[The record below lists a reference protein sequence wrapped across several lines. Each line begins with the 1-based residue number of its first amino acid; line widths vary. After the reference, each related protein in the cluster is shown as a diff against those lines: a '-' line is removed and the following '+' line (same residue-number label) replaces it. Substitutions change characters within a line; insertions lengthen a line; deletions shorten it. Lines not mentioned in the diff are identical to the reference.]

1 MVWFPFRSEKYIS
14 PFLLGRNSWTR
25 HSNRS
30 GKCVVILVMNPNF
43 KVVARLRAVV
53 LSLAGE
59 GVMLWD
65 TSIMHGFEA
74 SSKYSLQELLSPD
87 CMRDVA
93 HLTQQRLHVE
103 EIN

>member
-1 MVWFPFRSEKYIS
+1 MIKV
-14 PFLLGRNSWTR
+14 L
-25 HSNRS
+25 
-30 GKCVVILVMNPNF
+30 LVMNPNF

-59 GVMLWD
+59 GGMLWD

>member
-1 MVWFPFRSEKYIS
+1 MALE
-14 PFLLGRNSWTR
+14 
-25 HSNRS
+25 
-30 GKCVVILVMNPNF
+30 
-43 KVVARLRAVV
+43 VVARLRAVV

-103 EIN
+103 EAN

>member
-1 MVWFPFRSEKYIS
+1 M
-14 PFLLGRNSWTR
+14 
-25 HSNRS
+25 
-30 GKCVVILVMNPNF
+30 
-43 KVVARLRAVV
+43 

-74 SSKYSLQELLSPD
+74 SAKYSLQELLSPD

-93 HLTQQRLHVE
+93 HLTQQRLLVE
-103 EIN
+103 EAN

>member
-1 MVWFPFRSEKYIS
+1 MDLFLPNKYKKDQTNHTFC
-14 PFLLGRNSWTR
+14 PFLFES
-25 HSNRS
+25 H
-30 GKCVVILVMNPNF
+30 

-103 EIN
+103 EAN

>member
-1 MVWFPFRSEKYIS
+1 MKENLEKATRIEFCRTAQL
-14 PFLLGRNSWTR
+14 FLI
-25 HSNRS
+25 H
-30 GKCVVILVMNPNF
+30 ILILE
-43 KVVARLRAVV
+43 VVARLRAVV

-74 SSKYSLQELLSPD
+74 SAKYSLQELLSPD

-93 HLTQQRLHVE
+93 HLTQQRLLVE
-103 EIN
+103 EVN

>member
-1 MVWFPFRSEKYIS
+1 M
-14 PFLLGRNSWTR
+14 
-25 HSNRS
+25 
-30 GKCVVILVMNPNF
+30 VILVMNLNF